1 MEEKMIYMV
10 TKNHE
15 TLAVYD
21 TYAKAEELYKFLK
34 REALIEAL
42 HEFKLDFVNGEP
54 SRESQI
60 KVLEAH
66 TNSTTL
72 GYEGHDP
79 IYDIKSIIVNDD
91 NELIK

>member
-1 MEEKMIYMV
+1 MKERMVYMV
-10 TKNHE
+10 TKNRE

-34 REALIEAL
+34 REALREAL
-42 HEFKLDFVNGEP
+42 NAFELDFANGEP
-54 SRESQI
+54 SREAQI

>member
-1 MEEKMIYMV
+1 MEDKMLYMV

-21 TYAKAEELYKFLK
+21 TYARAEELYKFLK
-34 REALIEAL
+34 REALREAL
-42 HEFKLDFVNGEP
+42 NAFELDFANGEP
-54 SRESQI
+54 NRELQV

-91 NELIK
+91 NDLIK